1 MANKHPCHLDRRS
14 KKGCGGGV
22 SRRQKFARRSKG
34 GQIGIVIKKRVE
46 IVNLSSGE
54 SKTPPSVLSK
64 NTLGLDSV
72 GYGSVDEYQLLSEIS
87 HGSYG
92 VVYKAM
98 EKKTGQ
104 VVAIKE
110 EFDGFCESTSREI
123 DILKSVT
130 HHPSFVGFKRVFV
143 DQYDGVYVVMEY
155 MENDLGRAMKN
166 TTTPFDGTT
175 RAQALIKQLL
185 EGVRFL
191 HENRIMHR
199 DLKPSNILLNH
210 KGEAK
215 ICDFGLSRRY
225 ERERA
230 FDSYSPHVVTLWYRA
245 PELLLWAKTYS
256 CAVDIWAVGCI
267 MAEVLLLGEVIFR
280 GNSEMDQIKK
290 VYEILGTPDD
300 IRLPGFS
307 SLPGSMFMFE
317 EQVQPLN
324 LLNRKFGPIL
334 SQVGI
339 DLLSKLLLY
348 NPEER
353 ITAKDALNH
362 DWFREII
369 ID

>member
-92 VVYKAM
+92 VVYKSM

-130 HHPSFVGFKRVFV
+130 RHPSFVGFKRVVV

-215 ICDFGLSRRY
+215 ICDFGLSR
-225 ERERA
+225 
-230 FDSYSPHVVTLWYRA
+230 A
-245 PELLLWAKTYS
+245 PELLLGAKTYS
-256 CAVDIWAVGCI
+256 CAVDMWAVGCI

>member
-34 GQIGIVIKKRVE
+34 GQIGIVIKKMVE
-46 IVNLSSGE
+46 IVNLRSGE

-130 HHPSFVGFKRVFV
+130 RHPSFVGFKRVVV
-143 DQYDGVYVVMEY
+143 DQYDGVYVVME
-155 MENDLGRAMKN
+155 EKPRSAISGCRGDTKEKEHSAP
-166 TTTPFDGTT
+166 TP
-175 RAQALIKQLL
+175 
-185 EGVRFL
+185 
-191 HENRIMHR
+191 
-199 DLKPSNILLNH
+199 
-210 KGEAK
+210 
-215 ICDFGLSRRY
+215 
-225 ERERA
+225 
-230 FDSYSPHVVTLWYRA
+230 PHVVTLWYRA
-245 PELLLWAKTYS
+245 PELLLGAKTYS
-256 CAVDIWAVGCI
+256 CAVDMWALGCI

-307 SLPGSMFMFE
+307 SLPGSMFKFE

-324 LLNRKFGPIL
+324 LLSRKFGPIL

>member
-1 MANKHPCHLDRRS
+1 
-14 KKGCGGGV
+14 
-22 SRRQKFARRSKG
+22 
-34 GQIGIVIKKRVE
+34 
-46 IVNLSSGE
+46 
-54 SKTPPSVLSK
+54 
-64 NTLGLDSV
+64 
-72 GYGSVDEYQLLSEIS
+72 
-87 HGSYG
+87 
-92 VVYKAM
+92 
-98 EKKTGQ
+98 
-104 VVAIKE
+104 
-110 EFDGFCESTSREI
+110 
-123 DILKSVT
+123 
-130 HHPSFVGFKRVFV
+130 
-143 DQYDGVYVVMEY
+143 MEY

-166 TTTPFDGTT
+166 TTPPFDGTT

-225 ERERA
+225 EKERA
-230 FDSYSPHVVTLWYRA
+230 FGSYSPHVVTLWYRA
-245 PELLLWAKTYS
+245 PELLLGVKTYS
-256 CAVDIWAVGCI
+256 
-267 MAEVLLLGEVIFR
+267 
-280 GNSEMDQIKK
+280 
-290 VYEILGTPDD
+290 
-300 IRLPGFS
+300 LPGFS
-307 SLPGSMFMFE
+307 SLPGSMFKFEEE

-324 LLNRKFGPIL
+324 LLSRKFGPIL